1 MSNKPLKIAC
11 SSTGTV
17 IGVEIRT
24 LDSHFVLSLN
34 DEPGR
39 YTFKEAFEKFND
51 SLPTRKQAAII
62 AAYFDDIN
70 NLLIDINGQP
80 LTRAIWTRQ
89 YFQDEN
95 AWILTAPNGSLY
107 PCVIFVKCRVRKIL
121 IYNPYKKT

>member
-1 MSNKPLKIAC
+1 MSNKPITIAK
-11 SSTGTV
+11 SSFGTV

-24 LDSHFVLSLN
+24 LDSHFVLSLY

-39 YTFKEAFEKFND
+39 YTFKEAVKKFSD

-70 NLLIDINGQP
+70 NLLIDIDGQP

-89 YFQDEN
+89 YYQDEN
-95 AWILTAPNGSLY
+95 AWILTAPYGAFYL
-107 PCVIFVKCRVRKIL
+107 CFILVKCKVRTI
-121 IYNPYKKT
+121 INNDQI

>member
-1 MSNKPLKIAC
+1 MSDIPLKIAK
-11 SSTGTV
+11 SSTGSI

-24 LDSHFVLSLN
+24 LDSHFVLTLN
-34 DEPGR
+34 DEQGR
-39 YTFKEAFEKFND
+39 YTFKEAFEKFSD

-95 AWILTAPNGSLY
+95 AWILTAPIGSLY
-107 PCVIFVKCRVRKIL
+107 PCVIFVKCKVRKI
-121 IYNPYKKT
+121 INF

>member
-1 MSNKPLKIAC
+1 MSDKPIKIAK
-11 SSTGTV
+11 SSTGNI

-34 DEPGR
+34 DEPGK
-39 YTFKEAFEKFND
+39 YTFKDAVEKFSD

-62 AAYFDDIN
+62 AAYFDDIK

-80 LTRAIWTRQ
+80 LTHAIWTRQ
-89 YFQDEN
+89 YFQPEN

-107 PCVIFVKCRVRKIL
+107 PCVIFVKCNVRKI
-121 IYNPYKKT
+121 INI

>member
-39 YTFKEAFEKFND
+39 YTFKEAVEKFRD

-62 AAYFDDIN
+62 AAYFDDIK

-80 LTRAIWTRQ
+80 LTNAIWTRQ
-89 YFQDEN
+89 FFQQEN
-95 AWILTAPNGSLY
+95 AWILTAPNGALY
-107 PCVIFVKCRVRKIL
+107 PCVLFVKCKVRKI
-121 IYNPYKKT
+121 INF

>member
-1 MSNKPLKIAC
+1 MSNNPITIAK

-39 YTFKEAFEKFND
+39 YTFKEAVEKFSD

-62 AAYFDDIN
+62 AAYFDDIK

-89 YFQDEN
+89 YFQEEN
-95 AWILTAPNGSLY
+95 AWILTAPNGAFY
-107 PCVIFVKCRVRKIL
+107 PCVIFVKCNVRKI
-121 IYNPYKKT
+121 INF